1 MPNAKPKII
10 SRTMPFPE
18 KSFLPKQLSSFM
30 SLYVSPLFY
39 LMINLGNISWPK
51 RSQASSKRL
60 LPVQLLHFQSYHSI
74 GSVGKR
80 EST

>member
-30 SLYVSPLFY
+30 SPLLFY